1 MSATTEALQQTTH
14 QSHLPSSQLLHHRF
28 TELCRHYR
36 HRPLPDQDRPWIHLA
51 HHRRLRHRGICP
63 WTHMVETTTLTAT
76 MSRANHHHRFP
87 APFRSL
93 HHQSLPEKPSSPRMI
108 ALMTCTL
115 LLRPGGRWIVP
126 RHRHQPSPSSKRQC
140 LRCPRCHLP
149 RSQAFRHVH
158 HPDNLLTCNGHL
170 SADVLWIRA
179 DPLATMD
186 KLLVTST

>member
-1 MSATTEALQQTTH
+1 MEALQQTIH
-14 QSHLPSSQLLHHRF
+14 QSHPLSSQLHHRQSIEQF
-28 TELCRHYR
+28 RHHR
-36 HRPLPDQDRPWIHLA
+36 HRLLLDRDRPWIHLA
-51 HHRRLRHRGICP
+51 HHHRLRHKGICP

-87 APFRSL
+87 APFRSP

-108 ALMTCTL
+108 ALMTCTR
-115 LLRPGGRWIVP
+115 LRHPGSRWIVP
-126 RHRHQPSPSSKRQC
+126 RHHRQPSLSSKRQC
-140 LRCPRCHLP
+140 HQCLPCHLP